1 MSLGE
6 AARAVKFP
14 PRQRLASGSLRIS
27 SGESQ
32 QRDRENSM
40 QDTMGTDSLTI
51 AFTLDRTPAKE
62 D

>member
-14 PRQRLASGSLRIS
+14 PRQRLASASLRIS

-32 QRDRENSM
+32 QPDRK
-40 QDTMGTDSLTI
+40 DTMGTDSFTI